1 MRAKFYYAAL
11 HPKANALAEEMEQ
24 SLTEIAIAFGHSFLM
39 KAIGLEDVP
48 HTIEEENAVTL
59 LLGADETDVGGKTGC
74 FAAKRSFLFEKT
86 EEQVR
91 CDVLSPLLK
100 DADAQQLLFDYAA
113 RNLLPPPIVSEED
126 GAERVMKMI
135 RLPETAPLSVCGY
148 TAGVYVK
155 AAARAMMANEE
166 LVFDTLIGG
175 KSHVLAVPASAMNLY
190 APYYAL
196 AEGLETMLNL
206 KREANCLQTTVHNVR
221 SAGWRTEVADDDAH
235 TRAASLQEICTLINE
250 QLSLVG
256 EMMNRD
262 MIR

>member
-1 MRAKFYYAAL
+1 MRARFYYAAL
-11 HPKANALAEEMEQ
+11 HPKANALAEEMEK
-24 SLTEIAIAFGHSFLM
+24 SLTEISIAFGHSFLM

-48 HTIEEENAVTL
+48 RTMEEENAVTM
-59 LLGADETDVGGKTGC
+59 LLGADETEAAGRMGC
-74 FAAKRSFLFEKT
+74 FAIKRSFLFEKA
-86 EEQVR
+86 EEQIR
-91 CDVLSPLLK
+91 CDVLSPALK

-113 RNLLPPPIVSEED
+113 RNLLPPPIISEED

-135 RLPETAPLSVCGY
+135 RSPETASLSVCGY

-155 AAARAMMANEE
+155 AAARAMMAKEE

-175 KSHVLAVPASAMNLY
+175 KGSLLAVPASAMNLY

-196 AEGLETMLNL
+196 AEGLETILHL
-206 KREANCLQTTVHNVR
+206 KREANCLQTTVHNVLT
-221 SAGWRTEVADDDAH
+221 AGWRAEATADGR
-235 TRAASLQEICTLINE
+235 TQAASLQEICTLINE